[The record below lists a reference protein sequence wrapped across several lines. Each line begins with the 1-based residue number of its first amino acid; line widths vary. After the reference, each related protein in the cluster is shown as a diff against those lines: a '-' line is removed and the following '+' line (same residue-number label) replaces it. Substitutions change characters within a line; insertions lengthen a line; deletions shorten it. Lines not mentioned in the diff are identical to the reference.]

1 MSKVRDCVT
10 SHSLFTKSRLYSL
23 YSDFR
28 KLKEV
33 NPYGYEANMIAWKSL
48 VDTFFQKQVL
58 KDIFVLSTDGLLEEL
73 TLAEYGKPMSLDLV
87 LDELIATGDLIPIK
101 QYKQRTDSIYSRK
114 WIRPML
120 SWTVNRFIYDT
131 SYKIGDR
138 KHQLKSDKLISKKLL
153 EDYVKELEN
162 KTALENLSTHSRN
175 VFTKFELISYLNA
188 LNIHLYGKIVKLSD
202 LDYDILL
209 TYLERDVNKVK
220 FKGDIVK
227 FGTDEVTEEDE
238 SIAEIKSTLKSL
250 NSKTEELQQ
259 KLDNVS
265 LRLKESLRNKN
276 NKELSLNLLRSK
288 KLAEKSLS
296 TQLSLTNQLE
306 SVMYKIDESS
316 SNVQL
321 LKALENGTVILKSL
335 NSQIGGVERVEKI
348 MDDLEEETYQ
358 NDKIAAE
365 FNRLDTQVDDSEI
378 EAEFEEMLSQEK
390 GRQKPE
396 YYTESSENELVD
408 KLQELKLAPNEIDS
422 KSEKKVEREAL
433 HN

>member
-138 KHQLKSDKLISKKLL
+138 KHQLKSDKLISKNLL

-175 VFTKFELISYLNA
+175 VFTKFELLSYLNA
-188 LNIHLYGKIVKLSD
+188 LNIHLYGKIVNLSD
-202 LDYDILL
+202 LDYDIFL
-209 TYLERDVNKVK
+209 TYLERDVHKVK
-220 FKGDIVK
+220 VKGDIVK
-227 FGTDEVTEEDE
+227 FGSDEVTEEDE

-276 NKELSLNLLRSK
+276 NKDLSLNLLRSK

-390 GRQKPE
+390 GRQKSE
-396 YYTESSENELVD
+396 HYTESSENELLD
-408 KLQELKLAPNEIDS
+408 KLQELKLAPNEIDP

>member
-1 MSKVRDCVT
+1 
-10 SHSLFTKSRLYSL
+10 
-23 YSDFR
+23 
-28 KLKEV
+28 
-33 NPYGYEANMIAWKSL
+33 
-48 VDTFFQKQVL
+48 
-58 KDIFVLSTDGLLEEL
+58 
-73 TLAEYGKPMSLDLV
+73 
-87 LDELIATGDLIPIK
+87 
-101 QYKQRTDSIYSRK
+101 
-114 WIRPML
+114 ML
-120 SWTVNRFIYDT
+120 NWTVNRFIYDT

-138 KHQLKSDKLISKKLL
+138 KHQLKSDKLISKNLL

-162 KTALENLSTHSRN
+162 KTTLENLSTHSRN
-175 VFTKFELISYLNA
+175 VFTKLELLSYLNA

-276 NKELSLNLLRSK
+276 NKDLSLNLLRSK

-396 YYTESSENELVD
+396 HYTESSENELVD
-408 KLQELKLAPNEIDS
+408 KLQELKLAPNEIDP
-422 KSEKKVEREAL
+422 KSEKKVEKEAL